1 MRFHCFK
8 LEGMWQK
15 KNKNVEVPLNSI
27 TDMRTVL
34 QDSFQHMRKACQ
46 AQRRFGQI
54 GNTMVIGH
62 CLLILYKT
70 LLSFAR
76 DFASATFSL
85 SKAPHLRSVIPHSI
99 SYESL
104 RKFVHSL
111 LHTISRCYNNNKSPF
126 QVPEFPI
133 FYAISTTLHHDRT
146 SHVHAI
152 ACRIRWKNSH
162 TPFSI

>member
-1 MRFHCFK
+1 MSLMCSLACPITAFQ
-8 LEGMWQK
+8 M
-15 KNKNVEVPLNSI
+15 NVQIPLRSTSIGNSLLVWFSPSSQTVLFSLQSNLVTTKMSSANVYPKILFLVLNS
-27 TDMRTVL
+27 
-34 QDSFQHMRKACQ
+34 
-46 AQRRFGQI
+46 
-54 GNTMVIGH
+54 
-62 CLLILYKT
+62 

-85 SKAPHLRSVIPHSI
+85 SKAPHLRNVVPHSI

-146 SHVHAI
+146 SRVHAI
-152 ACRIRWKNSH
+152 ACRIR
-162 TPFSI
+162 